1 MRRFLTCILTLAAL
15 LALTAPARA
24 DILWEPDDNAF
35 YKSHREECSAED
47 RAYIANGGDGFV
59 TAWDAPGGSQ
69 VRFQHEN
76 GERLWVSF
84 VYQEWGLLTLWKD
97 HKEIS
102 GWAPLVDLFLVY
114 DYISFDEEFADQITD
129 YNGEFAGYD
138 GSAEAVNFYAYPG
151 APEISQTFEGSLGL
165 TQNLTG
171 SEDQPSY
178 ITRIFV
184 DEEGLTWGFVTYMF
198 GRQNA
203 WFCLDN
209 PGGTD
214 FPVRAVPQ
222 PELIPP
228 RPPELPSRSY
238 GPYVLV
244 GAVVLVT
251 GALLLC
257 FYGKRRKNT

>member
-102 GWAPLVDLFLVY
+102 GWAPLADLFLVY

-151 APEISQTFEGSLGL
+151 APEITQTFEGSLSL
-165 TQNLTG
+165 TQDLTG

-203 WFCLDN
+203 WFCLD
-209 PGGTD
+209 
-214 FPVRAVPQ
+214 RK
-222 PELIPP
+222 
-228 RPPELPSRSY
+228 S
-238 GPYVLV
+238 
-244 GAVVLVT
+244 VV
-251 GALLLC
+251 
-257 FYGKRRKNT
+257 